1 MKKKLNITLLDL
13 YNFLKKYPEY
23 KNKILVQT
31 RFGYYPIEDCA
42 ITAYNS
48 NVISIT
54 TESGKTLKGSPDHLL
69 FDQTYNWKKIKNLT
83 IDDKLFTYDGL
94 EKIISI
100 KLLKHKKNLYDIQV
114 AEKHE
119 FYANG
124 IVSHNS
130 QLFESLC
137 FSLYGQT
144 RNNIKNGNIHNK
156 YIPGKETRVVTY
168 FSIEKHNYKVAS
180 GFNKHGVP
188 YCELYEIID
197 NNEVNIT
204 KSTIAETRKF
214 LENEILHCDISIF
227 LRTILLSS
235 DQNYNF
241 FRLRKGE
248 KKEFIEKLFD
258 ISVFGDMYNVIHR
271 DILNNDKEILALQNK
286 LIVLNKSHDEYKNRI
301 EKYNL
306 DNAKNID
313 NLNLKLTTF
322 NNKLE
327 ELKQLKIK
335 NNSDEVKKYEDA
347 IDKITTASDELNKK
361 IRLLKDENSKI
372 ELIIHKLNSN
382 KDQKQKVVDKH
393 SELLSKLCNDCKK
406 IFSEY
411 HNINTYMQ
419 DILQYTENISLNTK
433 KLETNILSIEK
444 INEKLNILNEK
455 KNNANNKIKSLTE
468 EFNKTHKEINNI
480 ETSIMITES
489 EINKLKKSVNPYVE
503 MFENNKIQID
513 NENKSLQSISDK
525 YTYLKF
531 AENIVSQDTLRKFI
545 IADLIGLLNNK
556 IKMYLTKFGA
566 KFNVVF
572 DSDMDYEFITDGG
585 KCEYDNFS
593 AGERARLM
601 IAACFAFRDFMY
613 IRNNLSSNI
622 LILDEFI
629 DGAIDSMAI
638 ESILEI
644 LKNFSEIWKQNI
656 FVISHRS
663 YEMDKELFNSIIRI
677 EKTNN
682 IANIKYLDIKNISL

>member
-1 MKKKLNITLLDL
+1 MRITFKKVEIH
-13 YNFLKKYPEY
+13 NFMSFADEVFNFEDNVGMNLICG
-23 KNKILVQT
+23 KNNDIAGNGHST
-31 RFGYYPIEDCA
+31 NGC
-42 ITAYNS
+42 
-48 NVISIT
+48 
-54 TESGKTLKGSPDHLL
+54 GK
-69 FDQTYNWKKIKNLT
+69 
-83 IDDKLFTYDGL
+83 
-94 EKIISI
+94 
-100 KLLKHKKNLYDIQV
+100 
-114 AEKHE
+114 
-119 FYANG
+119 
-124 IVSHNS
+124 S

-433 KLETNILSIEK
+433 KLENNILSIEQ

-468 EFNKTHKEINNI
+468 EFNKTHKEIHNI
-480 ETSIMITES
+480 ETNIMITES

-503 MFENNKIQID
+503 MFENNKIQIE
-513 NENKSLQSISDK
+513 NENKSLQDISDK

-656 FVISHRS
+656 FVISHR
-663 YEMDKELFNSIIRI
+663 KEINNDIFNNIIRI

-682 IANIKYLDIKNISL
+682 IAKITYLN